1 MTMSNRFI
9 KSIPNTITTLNIVA
23 GSVSIAMAFEGQ
35 LFLSVVFVF
44 LAALFDFMD
53 GMAAR
58 LLNAYSEIGKQLDS
72 LADIVS
78 FGIAPA
84 AFLFSVLKII
94 LFGSQ
99 EIPQIDTIE
108 LMDFIILIT
117 PVFVPVLS
125 AIRLA
130 KFNIDKRQTESFLG
144 LAVPANA
151 IFLVSLYFIF
161 NQSNLV
167 SSFLISH
174 TWIIAFII
182 VGFSLLLVT
191 EIPMFSM
198 KVKNLN
204 WKNNEIRYIFLII
217 SVFLLLTLKA
227 FAVPLIIV
235 LYILISLINNLITKH

>member
-1 MTMSNRFI
+1 MNMPNRFK

-44 LAALFDFMD
+44 LAALLDFLD

-72 LADIVS
+72 LADVVS

-84 AFLFSVLKII
+84 AFLFSILKII

-99 EIPQIDTIE
+99 EIPEFDTIE
-108 LMDFIILIT
+108 FKDFIILIS

-130 KFNIDKRQTESFLG
+130 KFNIDSRQSESFLG

-151 IFLVSLYFIF
+151 IFLVSLYFVF
-161 NQSNLV
+161 NQNNSV
-167 SSFLISH
+167 STFLIH
-174 TWIIAFII
+174 HNWMIALII
-182 VGFSLLLVT
+182 VGFSLLLIT

-198 KVKNLN
+198 KVKSLE
-204 WKNNEIRYIFLII
+204 WKSNKVRYIFLII
-217 SVFLLLTLKA
+217 SLFLLLTLKA
-227 FAVPLIIV
+227 FAVPLIVV